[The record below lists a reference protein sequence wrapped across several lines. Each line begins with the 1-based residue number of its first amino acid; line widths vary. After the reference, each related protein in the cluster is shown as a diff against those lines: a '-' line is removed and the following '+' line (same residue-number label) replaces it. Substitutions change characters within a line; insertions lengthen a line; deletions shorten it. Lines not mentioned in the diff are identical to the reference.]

1 MIKIIWSKDELSK
14 LEEQLHNNHVD
25 YVLINHLDDLPDHM
39 VGIEIDDKKIDDLKK
54 VIQMIEYEKM
64 QMFFPTLDGFVQL
77 YISNIYYIEAFGEDI
92 VCHMK
97 NLEQQH
103 IKKPLYQLEMI
114 LEPYHFVRISKSF
127 IVNLRQIKYI
137 KVGLNA
143 KLHLT
148 LNNQS
153 QLEVTRSFVKTFKKH
168 LNL

>member
-1 MIKIIWSKDELSK
+1 
-14 LEEQLHNNHVD
+14 
-25 YVLINHLDDLPDHM
+25 M
-39 VGIEIDDKKIDDLKK
+39 VGIEINDEKIDDLKK

-103 IKKPLYQLEMI
+103 IKKPLYQLEII

-153 QLEVTRSFVKTFKKH
+153 QLEVTRSFVKKFKKQ
-168 LNL
+168 LDL

>member
-1 MIKIIWSKDELSK
+1 MIKIIWSKDELST
-14 LEEQLHNNHVD
+14 LEEQLHNNHVN
-25 YVLINHLDDLPDHM
+25 YVLINHLDNLPDHV
-39 VGIEIDDKKIDDLKK
+39 VGIEIDDEKVDDLKK
-54 VIQMIEYEKM
+54 VIEMIEYEKM

-92 VCHMK
+92 VCHMR

-103 IKKPLYQLEMI
+103 IKKLLYQLEMI

-153 QLEVTRSFVKTFKKH
+153 QLEVTRSFVKKFKKQ
-168 LNL
+168 LDL

>member
-1 MIKIIWSKDELSK
+1 MIKIIWSKDELST
-14 LEEQLHNNHVD
+14 LEEQLHNNHVN
-25 YVLINHLDDLPDHM
+25 YVLINHLDNLPDHM
-39 VGIEIDDKKIDDLKK
+39 VGIEIDDEKVDDLKK
-54 VIQMIEYEKM
+54 VIEMIEYEKM